1 MKIKYIIAGLIIIV
15 ALIFGSM
22 SFLQSNIEYGTFSD
36 AISTGKKI
44 QVNGHWVKE
53 DPATFDMEKGQF
65 NFYMI
70 DADGKK
76 LKVIYEGAKPNN
88 FEIAN
93 SIVVK
98 GKYSDGHFHATEILT
113 KCPSK
118 YDADP
123 NIKSETVNN

>member
-1 MKIKYIIAGLIIIV
+1 MKIKYIIAGLIIII
-15 ALIFGSM
+15 ALIFGSL

-53 DPATFDMEKGQF
+53 DPTNFDIEKGQF
-65 NFYMI
+65 NFYMM
-70 DADGKK
+70 DAAGKK
-76 LKVIYEGAKPNN
+76 LPVIYEGAKPNN

-98 GKYSDGHFHATEILT
+98 GKYVDGHFHATEILT

-118 YDADP
+118 YEAETEG
-123 NIKSETVNN
+123 KSQTVN